1 MAFETY
7 GGSKGLFRVTSFARV
22 CETQISSN
30 MHVILYILNL
40 FCQERVAFENK
51 SSALSF
57 FTDPKMDV
65 MRTTITV
72 LFIMFHTLIKEQQAL
87 NLQGND

>member
-1 MAFETY
+1 
-7 GGSKGLFRVTSFARV
+7 
-22 CETQISSN
+22 
-30 MHVILYILNL
+30 MHGILYILNL

-51 SSALSF
+51 PSALSF

-72 LFIMFHTLIKEQQAL
+72 LFIMFHALIKEQQAL